1 MISDKEKYVN
11 LSTQKKDGSFVNTPV
26 WFAQDGDKNDF
37 YIFSAGE
44 AGKVKRIRNF
54 SSVKVAICDVKGNLQ
69 GEWISAQAEL
79 IHEEEFKMR
88 AYKQLHKK
96 YGLTIKV
103 FDFFSKFLYQFLT
116 GFYLLISTCSDSCYF
131 ISSSCNYR

>member
-11 LSTQKKDGSFVNTPV
+11 LSTQKKDGSLVNTPV
-26 WFAQDGDKNDF
+26 WFAQDGVKNDF

-54 SSVKVAICDVKGNLQ
+54 SSVNVAICDVRGNLQ

-79 IHEEEFKMR
+79 IDEEEFKIR
-88 AYKQLHKK
+88 AYRQLHKK

-103 FDFFSKFLYQFLT
+103 FDFFSKLFGKYNQRQ
-116 GFYLLISTCSDSCYF
+116 LLKFKIQDSK
-131 ISSSCNYR
+131 N

>member
-11 LSTQKKDGSFVNTPV
+11 LSTQKKDGSLVNTPV
-26 WFAQDGDKNDF
+26 WFAQDGEKKHF

-54 SSVKVAICDVKGNLQ
+54 SSVKVAICDFKGNLR
-69 GEWISAQAEL
+69 GEWISARAEL
-79 IHEEEFKMR
+79 IDEEDSKVR
-88 AYKQLHKK
+88 AYRQLHKK

-103 FDFFSKFLYQFLT
+103 FDFFSKLFGKYEKRQVIKFK
-116 GFYLLISTCSDSCYF
+116 IQDSK
-131 ISSSCNYR
+131 N

>member
-11 LSTQKKDGSFVNTPV
+11 LSTQKKDGSFINTPV
-26 WFAQDGDKNDF
+26 WFAQEGDTNSF

-54 SSVKVAICDVKGNLQ
+54 SSVKVAICDVRGNLE
-69 GEWISAQAEL
+69 GEWNSAQAEL
-79 IHEEEFKMR
+79 IDDEEPVIR
-88 AYKQLHKK
+88 AYRYLHKK

-103 FDFFSKFLYQFLT
+103 YDFFSKLFGKYNQRQ
-116 GFYLLISTCSDSCYF
+116 LIKFKIQDSK
-131 ISSSCNYR
+131 N

>member
-1 MISDKEKYVN
+1 MISNKEKYVN

-37 YIFSAGE
+37 YIFSAGK

-54 SSVKVAICDVKGNLQ
+54 SSVKGAICDARGNLQ
-69 GEWISAQAEL
+69 GKWISAQAEL
-79 IHEEEFKMR
+79 IDEEELKIR
-88 AYKQLHKK
+88 AYTQLHKK

-103 FDFFSKFLYQFLT
+103 FDFFSKLFGKYNQRQ
-116 GFYLLISTCSDSCYF
+116 LLKFKIQDSK
-131 ISSSCNYR
+131 N

>member
-11 LSTQKKDGSFVNTPV
+11 LSTKKKDGSLVNTPV
-26 WFAQDGDKNDF
+26 WFAQDGEKKHF

-54 SSVKVAICDVKGNLQ
+54 SSVKVAICGVRGNLE

-79 IHEEEFKMR
+79 IDEEDSKVR
-88 AYKQLHKK
+88 AYRQLHKK

-103 FDFFSKFLYQFLT
+103 FDFFSKLFGKYEKRQVIKFK
-116 GFYLLISTCSDSCYF
+116 IQDSK
-131 ISSSCNYR
+131 N

>member
-26 WFAQDGDKNDF
+26 WFAQDRDKNDF
-37 YIFSAGE
+37 YIFSAGK

-54 SSVKVAICDVKGNLQ
+54 SSVNVAICDVRGNLQ

-79 IHEEEFKMR
+79 IDEEEFKIR
-88 AYKQLHKK
+88 AYRQLQKK

-103 FDFFSKFLYQFLT
+103 FDFFSKLFGKYNQRQ
-116 GFYLLISTCSDSCYF
+116 LLKFKIQDSK
-131 ISSSCNYR
+131 N

>member
-11 LSTQKKDGSFVNTPV
+11 LSTQKKDGSLINTPV
-26 WFAQDGDKNDF
+26 WFAQDGEKKHF

-54 SSVKVAICDVKGNLQ
+54 SSVKGAICDFKGNLR

-79 IHEEEFKMR
+79 IDEEDSKVR
-88 AYKQLHKK
+88 AYRQLHKK

-103 FDFFSKFLYQFLT
+103 FDFFSKLFGKYKKRQ
-116 GFYLLISTCSDSCYF
+116 LIKFKIQGSK
-131 ISSSCNYR
+131 N

>member
-11 LSTQKKDGSFVNTPV
+11 LSTQKKDGSLVNTPV
-26 WFAQDGDKNDF
+26 WFAQDGEKKHF
-37 YIFSAGE
+37 YILSAGE

-54 SSVKVAICDVKGNLQ
+54 SSVKVAICDFKGNLR

-79 IHEEEFKMR
+79 IDEEDSKVR
-88 AYKQLHKK
+88 AYRQLHKK

-103 FDFFSKFLYQFLT
+103 FDFFSKLFGKYKKRQVIKFK
-116 GFYLLISTCSDSCYF
+116 IQDSK
-131 ISSSCNYR
+131 N

>member
-11 LSTQKKDGSFVNTPV
+11 LSTQKKDGSLVNTPV
-26 WFAQDGDKNDF
+26 WFAQDGEKNDF

-54 SSVKVAICDVKGNLQ
+54 SSVKVAICDFKGNLQ

-79 IHEEEFKMR
+79 INEEDSKMR
-88 AYKQLHKK
+88 AYRQLHKK

-103 FDFFSKFLYQFLT
+103 FDFFSKLFGKYKKRQVIKFKLQDT
-116 GFYLLISTCSDSCYF
+116 D
-131 ISSSCNYR
+131 

>member
-54 SSVKVAICDVKGNLQ
+54 SSVKVAICDFKGNLQ

-79 IHEEEFKMR
+79 INEEDSKMR
-88 AYKQLHKK
+88 AYRQLHKK

-103 FDFFSKFLYQFLT
+103 FDFFSKLFGKYKKRQVIKFK
-116 GFYLLISTCSDSCYF
+116 IQDS
-131 ISSSCNYR
+131 NN

>member
-1 MISDKEKYVN
+1 MISNKEKYVN
-11 LSTQKKDGSFVNTPV
+11 LSTQKKDGSLVNTPV

-54 SSVKVAICDVKGNLQ
+54 SSVKVAICDVRGNLR

-79 IHEEEFKMR
+79 IDEGESKIR
-88 AYKQLHKK
+88 AYRQLHKK

-103 FDFFSKFLYQFLT
+103 FDFFSKLFGKYKQRQ
-116 GFYLLISTCSDSCYF
+116 LIKFKIQDSK
-131 ISSSCNYR
+131 N